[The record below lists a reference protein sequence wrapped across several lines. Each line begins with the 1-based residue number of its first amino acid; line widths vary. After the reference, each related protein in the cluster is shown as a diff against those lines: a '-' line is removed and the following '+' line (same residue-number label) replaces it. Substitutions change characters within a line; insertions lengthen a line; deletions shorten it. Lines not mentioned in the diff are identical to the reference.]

1 MLTPIPQGE
10 GTAFSNLSGR
20 TIGRFVIGDRLG
32 QGGMGEVYR
41 AEDSVLR
48 RAVAIKR
55 ITPRLSADEQYK
67 TRLLK
72 EAERASSLSN
82 QNVAVVHDVLEEQ
95 GSVFL
100 VMEYVEGQTLRARM
114 GTPISLDE
122 FFAIA
127 EQCVQGI
134 AGAHSSGI
142 LHCDIKP
149 ENIMIGP
156 RGQVKILDFG
166 LAKQLPRDTDA
177 TLDEIASTRSGSFSG
192 TVAYMAPEVL
202 LEKPADPRSDIFSLG
217 VVFYEV
223 LTRTHPFR
231 AESLI
236 GTSDRILREDPPPMG
251 EGIPPGLEFLVLK
264 MLSKD
269 PDGRPSTADE
279 VLREMGAARVGSS
292 TSQLLSWRHWQK
304 RSRQH
309 PAKAYAV
316 ATTALA
322 LGLVAAVWAI
332 NANFPQA
339 FRPRLANSAP
349 LPAMRQLAV
358 LPFGTTGPEG
368 AERAYGLGLAE
379 TVTSRLAEIS
389 TGLPLQVVSAG
400 DIRAQSIRTAEQ
412 ARMHYGANL
421 VLEGTMSKS
430 GSTVRV
436 HYTLVDPSDRRIV
449 RAGMISG
456 DASDPFGLEDRV
468 VASVM
473 KSLEMELSAGTIS
486 QSVAART
493 QQPAAYDFYLRGRG
507 YLQEYDRPENI
518 DNAIEVFQRSLLGD
532 PNYALAYAGLGESY
546 RHKYEHTRDAVWM
559 QRAQEACRKASALA
573 PTLPDG
579 HVCLG
584 VIMTHTGKYEDAVTE
599 FRKALAA
606 EPRHDQANVE
616 LALALER
623 SGKFDEAEAAY
634 RSAVALRPQYW
645 SPHNR
650 LGRFYLARGNYAQA
664 IEKFEQ
670 VVALAPDSFRGYSNL
685 GAAYLMTGRFA
696 EAIPKLEKSFALRPN
711 AAAGNNLGAAYF
723 YMRRYEEAAKA
734 YEKAAALDQ
743 KDHAIVGNVAEA
755 YYWANRRELALQN
768 YRKAIGMAKEALETN
783 PKHELTLRALAIYSA
798 MVGERAEAIAF
809 EQKARQAAGSK
820 SNDPESSLSSA
831 IVYAKLND
839 RDAAFRYLNE
849 AMNRGLSRDR
859 IKQSP
864 NFAHLSGDSR
874 MKALMNESK

>member
-1 MLTPIPQGE
+1 MPNLT
-10 GTAFSNLSGR
+10 GR
-20 TIGRFVIGDRLG
+20 TIGRFVIGARLG

-67 TRLLK
+67 VRLLK
-72 EAERASSLSN
+72 EAERASSFSN
-82 QNVAVVHDVLEEQ
+82 QNVAVVHDVLEEH

-100 VMEYVEGQTLRARM
+100 VMEYVEGRTLRARM

-122 FFAIA
+122 FYDMA
-127 EQCVQGI
+127 EQCVRGI
-134 AGAHSSGI
+134 AGAHQNGI

-156 RGQVKILDFG
+156 RGQIKILDFG
-166 LAKQLPRDTDA
+166 LAKQLPRDTDD
-177 TLDEIASTRSGSFSG
+177 TLDEIASTRSGNFSG

-202 LEKPADPRSDIFSLG
+202 LEKPADARSDIFSLG

-231 AESLI
+231 AASLI
-236 GTSDRILREDPPPMG
+236 GTSDRILREEPPPMG
-251 EGIPPGLEFLVLK
+251 AGLPPALDFLVSK

-269 PDGRPSTADE
+269 PEHRQNSAEE
-279 VLREMGAARVGSS
+279 VLRELTAVREGSA
-292 TSQLLSWRHWQK
+292 TSGMLSWQHWRK
-304 RSRQH
+304 RMRQH
-309 PAKAYAV
+309 PAKAYAGV
-316 ATTALA
+316 AVAAFLVLA
-322 LGLVAAVWAI
+322 AAVWIVKAR
-332 NANFPQA
+332 FPQA
-339 FRPRLANSAP
+339 FRPQLVHTVP
-349 LPAMRQLAV
+349 LPATRQLAV
-358 LPFGTTGPEG
+358 LPFSTTGTEN

-379 TVTSRLAEIS
+379 TVTSRLAEVS

-421 VLEGTMSKS
+421 VLEGTLSRS
-430 GSTVRV
+430 GATVRV
-436 HYTLVDPSDRRIV
+436 HYTLVDPADRRIV

-456 DASDPFGLEDRV
+456 DAADPFGLEDRV
-468 VASVM
+468 VESVM
-473 KSLEMELSAGTIS
+473 KSLEMELSAGARA
-486 QSVAART
+486 QNAATRT

-518 DNAIEVFQRSLLGD
+518 DNAIQVFQRSLLGD

-546 RHKYEHTRDAVWM
+546 RHKYDQTRDAAWM
-559 QRAQEACRKASALA
+559 QRGQEACRKASELG
-573 PTLPDG
+573 PNLPDG

-584 VIMTHTGKYEDAVTE
+584 VIFTHTGKYEEAVAE
-599 FRKALAA
+599 FRKALAT
-606 EPRHDQANVE
+606 EPRHDQAQVE

-623 SGKFDEAEAAY
+623 SGRFDEAETTY
-634 RSAVALRPQYW
+634 RNAVALRPQYW

-650 LGRFYLARGNYAQA
+650 LGRFYLARGKYAEA

-696 EAIPKLEKSFALRPN
+696 EAIPKLEKSFAIRPN

-723 YMRRYEEAAKA
+723 YQRRYADAAKA
-734 YEKAAALDQ
+734 YEKAALLDQ
-743 KDHAIVGNVAEA
+743 KDYAIVGNVAEA

-768 YRKAIGMAKEALETN
+768 YQKAIAMAKQTLGTN
-783 PKHELTLRALAIYSA
+783 PKHELTLRALALYSA
-798 MVGERAEAIAF
+798 MIGDRVKAIEF
-809 EQKARQAAGSK
+809 NQKARAAAGAQSR
-820 SNDPESSLSSA
+820 DPEGSLSTA
-831 IVYAKLND
+831 IVYAKLGD
-839 RDAAFRYLNE
+839 RDATFRYLNE
-849 AMNRGLSRDR
+849 AVKRGLALDR
-859 IKQSP
+859 VTQSP
-864 NFAHLSGDSR
+864 NFSHLSDDPR
-874 MKALMNESK
+874 MKTLLSESK